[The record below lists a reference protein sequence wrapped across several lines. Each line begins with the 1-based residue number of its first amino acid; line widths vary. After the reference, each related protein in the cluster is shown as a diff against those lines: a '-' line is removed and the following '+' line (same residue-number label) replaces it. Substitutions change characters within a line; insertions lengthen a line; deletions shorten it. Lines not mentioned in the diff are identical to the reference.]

1 MGVTI
6 RRMRKDDGAAL
17 FRLLSDPEVMRYL
30 ELPYDRART
39 EAFLMQAGLCEAP
52 LIYAVEEEGA
62 FLGYVIDHPYE
73 EGSVEI
79 GWVLFPE
86 YWGKGIAS
94 ALTDQLMKELKLP

>member
-1 MGVTI
+1 
-6 RRMRKDDGAAL
+6 
-17 FRLLSDPEVMRYL
+17 
-30 ELPYDRART
+30 
-39 EAFLMQAGLCEAP
+39 MQAGLCEAP

-86 YWGKGIAS
+86 YWGKAGREERGDRMRSGSGGNKA
-94 ALTDQLMKELKLP
+94 DRREKEICFLRRS